1 MLQRN
6 LLHRGPLIP
15 SQTLPAPSYRGPVS
29 PHQAIH
35 QHIIHRCAALR
46 LLTQP
51 RATHLLLPYATSHA
65 IGYAG
70 ESAHRIRS
78 AIYNQSCFRS
88 SAAASPSSSPFSPLP
103 FSAAPPPGSD
113 PLSALGVD
121 TQCPEKRIFYRLI
134 SGMHASISAHIS
146 ANYLLDEDAGLW
158 GHNLADFK

>member
-1 MLQRN
+1 M
-6 LLHRGPLIP
+6 PLAPP
-15 SQTLPAPSYRGPVS
+15 SPSTSFTTCFCFPATASLRTRPPPNPVPLPPSASRAPTPC
-29 PHQAIH
+29 P
-35 QHIIHRCAALR
+35 
-46 LLTQP
+46 T
-51 RATHLLLPYATSHA
+51 
-65 IGYAG
+65 GYAG
-70 ESAHRIRS
+70 ESAHRIWS

-88 SAAASPSSSPFSPLP
+88 SSAASPSSPFSRPS
-103 FSAAPPPGSD
+103 FAAAAAPPPGSD